1 MLKVNNSPLEIARQ
15 NHSKYIKKLKMRI
28 TLFTANKN
36 RHNYFIN
43 LLSEVT
49 DELFVV
55 QECGTIMPVPKIIIH
70 LH

>member
-1 MLKVNNSPLEIARQ
+1 
-15 NHSKYIKKLKMRI
+15 MRI

-43 LLSEVT
+43 LLSEVA

-55 QECGTIMPVPKIIIH
+55 QECGTIMPVPKNYYPSPIMEEYFKKKEK
-70 LH
+70 